1 MLIPNYDNLI
11 DKKKNNFKQLYNYM
25 PSKSFRM
32 LICGPS
38 GSGKTNAL
46 VHMLLKPLIYYDKI
60 YLYAKNIDQEK
71 YQLLAN
77 ELNKLSVKNKFSV
90 DEIYEYSNSSI
101 KDVDELENELQKIVI
116 FDDYICDKNQDQI
129 IKYFIQGRHKNC
141 SVIYLSQSYYKTD
154 KNIRLNCDHFILY
167 EMNSVREESML
178 TREIGIPIDKYKKAT
193 KNQYHFLMWI
203 NLTNLI
209 KGILM
214 NLYKVNLI

>member
-1 MLIPNYDNLI
+1 MFIPKSDN
-11 DKKKNNFKQLYNYM
+11 KKKNNFKQLYNYM

-32 LICGPS
+32 LICGPL
-38 GSGKTNAL
+38 GSGKMNAV

-116 FDDYICDKNQDQI
+116 FDDYIVTTTK
-129 IKYFIQGRHKNC
+129 
-141 SVIYLSQSYYKTD
+141 
-154 KNIRLNCDHFILY
+154 IRLLNTIFKED
-167 EMNSVREESML
+167 
-178 TREIGIPIDKYKKAT
+178 
-193 KNQYHFLMWI
+193 
-203 NLTNLI
+203 I
-209 KGILM
+209 KL
-214 NLYKVNLI
+214 

>member
-38 GSGKTNAL
+38 GSGKTNVL

-178 TREIGIPIDKYKKAT
+178 SREIGVSITKYKEAT
-193 KNQYHFLMWI
+193 KNQYHFLYVDKP
-203 NLTNLI
+203 N
-209 KGILM
+209 KS
-214 NLYKVNLI
+214 YKRNFNEPL

>member
-25 PSKSFRM
+25 PSKNFRM

-71 YQLLAN
+71 YQLHAN

-129 IKYFIQGRHKNC
+129 IKYFFQGRHKN
-141 SVIYLSQSYYKTD
+141 
-154 KNIRLNCDHFILY
+154 
-167 EMNSVREESML
+167 
-178 TREIGIPIDKYKKAT
+178 
-193 KNQYHFLMWI
+193 
-203 NLTNLI
+203 
-209 KGILM
+209 
-214 NLYKVNLI
+214 